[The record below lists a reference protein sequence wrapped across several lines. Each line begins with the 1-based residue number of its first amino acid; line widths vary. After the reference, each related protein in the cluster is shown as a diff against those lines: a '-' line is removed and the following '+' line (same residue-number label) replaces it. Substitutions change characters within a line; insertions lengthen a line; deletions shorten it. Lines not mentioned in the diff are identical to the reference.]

1 MVICHYYIIV
11 ITNVT
16 LFWYYCHQSKHAAL
30 CTDEDSKGDMEE
42 LQLGN
47 VGIAE
52 AGRQVLS
59 HCMLQGLQTGI
70 QQRLSKYATADLE
83 EDLAALAEAKAASLG

>member
-1 MVICHYYIIV
+1 MLLYFYIVVISLSMQHC
-11 ITNVT
+11 
-16 LFWYYCHQSKHAAL
+16 A
-30 CTDEDSKGDMEE
+30 DEDSKGDMEE

-70 QQRLSKYATADLE
+70 QQRLSRYATADLE